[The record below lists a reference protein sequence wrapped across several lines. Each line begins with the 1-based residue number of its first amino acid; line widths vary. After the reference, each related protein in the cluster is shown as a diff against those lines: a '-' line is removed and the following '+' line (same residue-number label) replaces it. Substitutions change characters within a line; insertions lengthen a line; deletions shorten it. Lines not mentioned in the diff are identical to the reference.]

1 MKKFLIYISQPYSI
15 PIGRP
20 LQNEIE
26 KRGYL
31 VKWFCDEEETKQHLS
46 TNEALLNSVEEVLAF
61 KPNVVLVASNVVP
74 NFFSGIKVQVFHGF
88 SVGKRSESKG
98 HFNIRGLFDL
108 YCTQGPNTTKPFEE
122 LQKKHKHFEVVETGW
137 SKVDPLFPL
146 EENRVHS
153 KPTIM
158 ISSTFTT
165 RLSLAKNSTVVEEIE
180 RLSKLG
186 KWNFIAVLHPKME
199 KEIVEQFK
207 SFQNENFTFYDTTEL
222 IPLFKQADVM
232 LSDTTSAIT
241 EFVLQKK
248 PVVTINNNQPAPH
261 MINIQTAKEIEKSL
275 EFALSKPAEIMSELD
290 RFIEKTHPYHDGE
303 SSKRVI
309 DACLDFLE
317 HKEVKRKPLN
327 LIRHYKIRKKLGYFK
342 FNIGE
347 IFK

>member
-20 LQNEIE
+20 LQSEIE
-26 KRGYL
+26 KRGFV
-31 VKWFCDEEETKQHLS
+31 VKWFCDEEATKKHLS
-46 TNEALLNSVEEVLAF
+46 SNESLLISVEEVLTF
-61 KPNVVLVASNVVP
+61 KPDIVLVASNVVP

-108 YCTQGPNTTKPFEE
+108 YCTQGENTTRPFQE
-122 LQKKHKHFEVVETGW
+122 LQKKYKHFEVVQTGW

-146 EENRVHS
+146 EEDTKNS

-165 RLSLAKNSTVVEEIE
+165 RLSLAKNSSVVQEIE

-199 KEIVEQFK
+199 REIVEKFQ
-207 SFQNENFTFYDTTEL
+207 SFQNENFIFYDTTDL

-248 PVVTINNNQPAPH
+248 PVVTINNNKPSPY
-261 MINIQTAKEIEKSL
+261 MINIQTAQEIEKAL
-275 EFALSKPAEIMSELD
+275 EYALTKPAEIMSELD
-290 RFIEKTHPYHDGE
+290 SFIKKTHPYSDGK
-303 SSKRVI
+303 SSQRVI

-317 HKEVKRKPLN
+317 YKKVKKKPLN
-327 LIRHYKIRKKLGYFK
+327 IIRNYKIRKKLGYFK
-342 FNIGE
+342 FNIRD
-347 IFK
+347 IFR